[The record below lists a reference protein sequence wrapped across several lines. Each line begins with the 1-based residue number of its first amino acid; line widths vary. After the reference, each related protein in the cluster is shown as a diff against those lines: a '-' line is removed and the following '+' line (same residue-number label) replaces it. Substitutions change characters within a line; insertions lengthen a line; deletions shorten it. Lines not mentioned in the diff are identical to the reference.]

1 MKRKLL
7 LIGGGGHCR
16 SVLDSVLSLS
26 TYDEIGI
33 VDYYKTPVAGV
44 PIVGQDE
51 DLPELKANGWTDAF
65 ITVGSVGNTALRQR
79 LFKLITEIGF
89 TLPSVIDPTA
99 VVAKDVIIG
108 KGCFI
113 GKGAIINAG
122 TCIDDA
128 VIVNTGAVIEHECKI
143 GTLAHICPGAV
154 LCGQVIIGE
163 HTHVGA
169 GSVVI
174 QQIQIGNSTLVGAGS
189 VVVKDLPAKVKA
201 FGNPCKV
208 VE

>member
-1 MKRKLL
+1 MNRKLL

-33 VDYYKTPVAGV
+33 VDYNKTPVAGILV
-44 PIVGQDE
+44 VGQDE
-51 DLPELKANGWTDAF
+51 DLPDLNANGWTDAF
-65 ITVGSVGNTALRQR
+65 ITVGSVGDTTLRQR
-79 LFKLITEIGF
+79 LFKLVTKIGF
-89 TLPSVIDPTA
+89 TLPSIIDPTA
-99 VVAKDVIIG
+99 VLAKDVIVG

-122 TCIDDA
+122 TCIDEA
-128 VIVNTGAVIEHECKI
+128 VIINTGAVIEHECKI
-143 GTLAHICPGAV
+143 GAFAHISPGSV

-169 GSVVI
+169 GSVVR
-174 QQIQIGNSTLVGAGS
+174 QQIHIGNNTLVGAGS
-189 VVVKDLPAKVKA
+189 VVVKDLPAKVKV

>member
-26 TYDEIGI
+26 AYDEIGI
-33 VDYYKTPVAGV
+33 VDYNKTPVAGIPV
-44 PIVGQDE
+44 VGQDE
-51 DLPELKANGWTDAF
+51 DLFDLKANGWTDAF
-65 ITVGSVGNTALRQR
+65 ITVGSVGDTSLRQR

-89 TLPSVIDPTA
+89 TLPSIIDSTA
-99 VVAKDVIIG
+99 VVAKDVIMG

-122 TCIDDA
+122 TCIDEA

-143 GTLAHICPGAV
+143 EAFAHISPGTV
-154 LCGQVIIGE
+154 LCGQVTIGE

-169 GSVVI
+169 GSVVR
-174 QQIQIGNSTLVGAGS
+174 QQIQIGSNTLVGAGS

-208 VE
+208 V